1 MWYSLLYFGRDEIF
15 FLFIQ
20 LTRVPVNLHKRPW
33 YIYRGTIEPYL
44 FVQSVIVLFYD
55 QEHAG

>member
-15 FLFIQ
+15 FIY
-20 LTRVPVNLHKRPW
+20 PINAGNLHKRPW